1 MDILTQIL
9 NLNSGQFQGF
19 IFIVSRISGIFIDAP
34 LLSNR
39 NIPALVK
46 IGLVVFLALLI
57 FPFISFKELP
67 SNLALW
73 PFFLNIAKELWVG
86 LVLGFCARLIFIGV
100 QIAGQ
105 LMDYQIGFSFVNIVD
120 PESRTQVPLMGQFL
134 FILTMLVF
142 MLINGHHWVIR
153 SIVKSFEVI
162 PLGAVKFDPALVTN
176 INKVFL
182 DVFIIAFKIASPVMM
197 TLFLV
202 DVACGIIARLVPQA
216 NILIVGFPLK
226 IGLGLWLLLISLPLF
241 FMVIKRIFTQILL
254 NFGVLFRL
262 M

>member
-9 NLNSGQFQGF
+9 NLNSLQFQGF
-19 IFIVSRISGIFIDAP
+19 ILVISRISGIFIDAP

-39 NIPALVK
+39 SIPALAK

-57 FPFISFKELP
+57 FPFVFFKDLP
-67 SNLALW
+67 PNLTLW
-73 PFFLNIAKELWVG
+73 PLFLNIVKELWVG

-105 LMDYQIGFSFVNIVD
+105 LMDYQMGFSFVNIVD
-120 PESRTQVPLMGQFL
+120 PESRVQVPIMGQFL

-142 MLINGHHWVIR
+142 MLINGHHWVIK
-153 SIVKSFEVI
+153 SIAKSFEVI
-162 PLGAVKFDPALVTN
+162 PLCAVKFNPAIVTN

-182 DVFIIAFKIASPVMM
+182 DVFIIAFKIASPVMV

-202 DVACGIIARLVPQA
+202 DVASGIIARVVPQA

-226 IGLGLWLLLISLPLF
+226 IGLGLWLFLISLPLF
-241 FMVIKRIFTQILL
+241 FMVIKRILTQLL
-254 NFGVLFRL
+254 LSFGTLFKL